1 MHENTQP
8 SPRTRPRRIQFRMR
22 TNGVLEATIPLAD
35 NQALA
40 PYLANRRGSV
50 SLQDVVWVDTGKR
63 VDLLTVAE
71 HEIVWA
77 RPLDRAVPL
86 LNVTGSAAGAHQQ
99 VEVVLAGGQTLRG
112 RLGLFPGQRLSEYL
126 NSSGAFLVLWE
137 ARLPDDR
144 ALGDLAV
151 NRSALRNVRE
161 VGELGGQA
169 FWEQGVVEQT
179 EPALEGMPAAPGTSS
194 HLVPPAAGTSPG
206 TAAPDPES
214 AGSPTRAAESL
225 HWLVT
230 LARRANLPGAA
241 AVVLPRSV
249 PTADVWRSICAGG
262 TEESALASIIAAQLK
277 LPLAESIIETP
288 GAAQL
293 VSESLAARH
302 GIRVLSDDG
311 RTLTVAT
318 VDPMDADAEQAI
330 TFSCK
335 RRIVFAVATPEWLGI
350 EAGQTE
356 TEADLEALIASVPS
370 HAGDVVRIEEDLD
383 PRDVRADEVTAA
395 PIIKLANL
403 ILREGVRQNA
413 SDIHLEP
420 DGNRG
425 LVRFRVDGVLR
436 TYMHIPIGAL
446 HRVISRYKVVS
457 RLNIA
462 DRIRPQD
469 GRVRVRVDGRSY
481 ELRLSTVPT
490 QDAEKAV
497 IRIAGSVQEQTLEQL
512 EIPDHELALLRQ
524 LLSFRDGIVIV
535 TGPTGSGKTTTLYA
549 ALNEVNDGKVNIMTV
564 EDPVER
570 ALAGITQIQV
580 QSRRGVTFASALRAI
595 LRQDPDVIL
604 IGEIRDL
611 ETAEIAVQ
619 AAMTGHLVFTTLHT
633 TSAVGVVERL
643 RDIGLDRASLASSL
657 RGVVAQRLARRTCSD
672 CSGAGCARCER
683 SGFRG
688 RIPLL
693 EVLSA
698 TPHFCELIGQ
708 GALHHDLQR
717 AALAQGMRP
726 IREVAAQRVSEG
738 ITTEEE
744 ILRVLGESS
753 DPVASPGPDAAAGL
767 LAVPRNPA
775 EQTGPNLISDGE
787 AAGSP
792 ALLPVRLADLE
803 TDAAGT
809 DSSPGARRER
819 AIRSLLQGL
828 DRCVAEG
835 RSMQDVLHF
844 ACEQLAGAFDS
855 PLAWVATMEEGELAI
870 RASAGACAPYVRDLV
885 PDWGDLAGSD
895 GAVATALR
903 TGTPQARHIAQEPGF
918 DGWTEHARL
927 HGLPIFM
934 AVPMEADDEPA
945 GVVGVHA
952 RSLNGLDAQAGAA
965 LVNVVE
971 RIGGVVRRL
980 RGLEAAGLQLAALE
994 LAADAVFTTDR
1005 RGLIQWVNRSFTA
1018 LSGYAAAEVL
1028 GKSPAMLRSGRQD
1041 AAFYKELW
1049 DTILAGHPWRG
1060 ELYNRRRDGTEYA
1073 VEQTITPVSNDQG
1086 LVTHFLSVQRDI
1098 TERKQRE
1105 ESVQQLVTRDART
1118 GLPNGRALDGELGRM
1133 LRTIADGGP
1142 DGALLLVRVDGCAEL
1157 RESAGP
1163 DAAERLVSAAATVCS
1178 ATLRPRDYLAR
1189 IGDDEFAA
1197 LLPATPH
1204 DGALIA
1210 ANRLADAVATQRC
1223 DSDQLLRPL
1232 SVTIGVALVDGTQG
1246 ARAVLAMADAA
1257 LYGAPQRDGPVV
1269 LHTGAAEA
1277 EDASG
1282 DEEWARR
1289 IREALE
1295 DDYFI
1300 LHFQP
1305 VVRLA
1310 TGTISHYDAL
1320 IRLHAE
1326 NGEVIPARAFIAH
1339 AENLGLLPKIDRW
1352 VVENVLR
1359 MLHTSP
1365 DLRVSLNLSAATIT
1379 DPAFRQFLQRQS
1391 RRMSAVGA
1399 RIIFEVEA
1407 VTDTRDL
1414 PRMLENMNRLRDLGC
1429 RFALD
1434 NFCIDGVSLAS
1445 LGTLPVD
1452 YVKLDGSLVR
1462 GVDSDEARR
1471 EIVGALAS
1479 IARAL
1484 GKEVIAGWA
1493 ERESI
1498 VALLPGLGIELAQ
1511 GHYLGQPA
1519 AELRREENV
1528 IVRPVPR
1535 AVTEYVA
1542 GVAAEHDVQPYR
1554 NGNGNGR
1561 AGPPRP
1567 RLAV

>member
-1 MHENTQP
+1 MHAKMQHGE
-8 SPRTRPRRIQFRMR
+8 RLRPRRIQFRMR
-22 TNGVLEATIPLAD
+22 TNGVLEASIPLAD

-40 PYLANRRGSV
+40 PFLANRRGSV
-50 SLQDVVWVDTGKR
+50 NLQDAVWVDTGKR
-63 VDLLTVAE
+63 VDFLTVAE

-86 LNVTGSAAGAHQQ
+86 LNIAAAPEGAHQQ

-112 RLGLFPGQRLSEYL
+112 RLGMIQGQRLSEYL
-126 NSSGAFLVLWE
+126 SSAGTFLVLWD

-144 ALGDLAV
+144 PLGDIAV
-151 NRSALRNVRE
+151 NRSGLRSVRE
-161 VGELGGQA
+161 VGEVGGQA
-169 FWEQGVVEQT
+169 FWERGSVEEQST
-179 EPALEGMPAAPGTSS
+179 PAAVASRVGAPT
-194 HLVPPAAGTSPG
+194 AGGEP
-206 TAAPDPES
+206 
-214 AGSPTRAAESL
+214 L
-225 HWLVT
+225 HWLVV
-230 LARRANLPGAA
+230 LARRAGLPGAE
-241 AVVLPRSV
+241 AVLLPRSA
-249 PTADVWRSICAGG
+249 PAAEVWRSICACG
-262 TEESALASIIAAQLK
+262 TDESLLASIIATRLK
-277 LPLAESIIETP
+277 LPLAESVTPTP

-293 VSESLAARH
+293 VPESLAVRH
-302 GIRVLSDDG
+302 GVHVLADDG

-318 VDPMDADAEQAI
+318 IDPMDGDAEQALA
-330 TFSCK
+330 FACK
-335 RRIVFAVATPEWLGI
+335 RMIVFAVATPTWLGI
-350 EAGQTE
+350 DAAQTDSEAE
-356 TEADLEALIASVPS
+356 LEALIASVPPL
-370 HAGDVVRIEEDLD
+370 AGDAVRIEEDID
-383 PRDVRADEVTAA
+383 PRDVHADELTAA

-436 TYMHIPIGAL
+436 PYMHIPLGAL
-446 HRVISRYKVVS
+446 HRVISRYKVVG
-457 RLNIA
+457 RLDIA

-512 EIPDHELALLRQ
+512 EIPEHELKQLRH

-580 QSRRGVTFASALRAI
+580 QPRRGVTFASALRAI

-643 RDIGLDRASLASSL
+643 RDLGLDRTSLAASL

-672 CSGAGCARCER
+672 CSGAGCPRCDS
-683 SGFRG
+683 SGYRG
-688 RIPLL
+688 RVPLM
-693 EVLSA
+693 EVLCA
-698 TPHFCELIGQ
+698 TPPFSELIGQ

-717 AALAQGMRP
+717 SALAHGMRP

-744 ILRVLGESS
+744 ILRVLGDSGETWTGL
-753 DPVASPGPDAAAGL
+753 DPGQAMGALGALPGPQEPAAAPL
-767 LAVPRNPA
+767 LLNGNADANTAPSLVPA
-775 EQTGPNLISDGE
+775 
-787 AAGSP
+787 
-792 ALLPVRLADLE
+792 RLTDFE
-803 TDAAGT
+803 TDAA
-809 DSSPGARRER
+809 DSPAARREQAVR
-819 AIRSLLQGL
+819 ALLQGL

-835 RSMQDVLHF
+835 QRMQDVLHF

-855 PLAWVATMEEGELAI
+855 QLVWVATMDEGELAI
-870 RASAGACAPYVRDLV
+870 RASAGACAPYVRDLI
-885 PDWGDLAGSD
+885 PDWSDLATSD

-903 TGTPQARHIAQEPGF
+903 TGTPQGRHIAQEPGF

-934 AVPMEADDEPA
+934 AVPMETEEGPA
-945 GVVGVHA
+945 GVVGVHT
-952 RSLNGLDAQAGAA
+952 RSLNGLDPQAGAA
-965 LVNVVE
+965 LVSVVE
-971 RIGGVVRRL
+971 RIGTVIRRL
-980 RGLEAAGLQLAALE
+980 QALEAAGLQLAALE

-1005 RGLIQWVNRSFTA
+1005 RGIIQWVNRSFTT
-1018 LSGYAAAEVL
+1018 LSGYSAADVL
-1028 GKSPAMLRSGRQD
+1028 GQSPRMLRSDRHD
-1041 AAFYKELW
+1041 AAVYRELW
-1049 DTILAGHPWRG
+1049 DTILAGSPWRG
-1060 ELYNRRRDGTEYA
+1060 ELYNLRHDGTVYA
-1073 VEQTITPVSNDQG
+1073 VEQTITPVANDQG
-1086 LVTHFLSVQRDI
+1086 VVTHFLSVQRDI

-1105 ESVQQLVTRDART
+1105 ESVQQLVTRDAQT
-1118 GLPNGRALDGELGRM
+1118 GLPNGRALDVELGR
-1133 LRTIADGGP
+1133 LVCTVADGAP

-1163 DAAERLVSAAATVCS
+1163 AAAERLACEVAILCS
-1178 ATLRPRDYLAR
+1178 ATLRPGDYLAR

-1197 LLPATPH
+1197 LLPATPQ
-1204 DGALIA
+1204 DGAAIA
-1210 ANRLADAVATQRC
+1210 ADRLASAIAAHRF
-1223 DSDQLLRPL
+1223 DSEELPL
-1232 SVTIGVALVDGTQG
+1232 VPSVTIGVALIDGTQG

-1257 LYGAPQRDGPVV
+1257 LYGAAQRDGSVV
-1269 LHTGAAEA
+1269 LHTGAGEA
-1277 EDASG
+1277 EHASG

-1295 DDYFI
+1295 DNYFF

-1310 TGTISHYDAL
+1310 TGAIAHYDAL
-1320 IRLHAE
+1320 IRLHDE
-1326 NGEVIPARAFIAH
+1326 SGDVIPARAFIAH
-1339 AENLGLLPKIDRW
+1339 AENLGLMPQIDRW

-1365 DLRVSLNLSAATIT
+1365 DLRVSLNLSAATVT
-1379 DPAFRQFLQRQS
+1379 SPAFRQFLQRQS

-1399 RIIFEVEA
+1399 RMIFEVEA
-1407 VTDTRDL
+1407 VADTRDL

-1445 LGTLPVD
+1445 LGSLPVD

-1471 EIVGALAS
+1471 EIVGALAT
-1479 IARAL
+1479 IAQAL

-1519 AELRREENV
+1519 AELRREDAGTV
-1528 IVRPVPR
+1528 RPVRPVPAA
-1535 AVTEYVA
+1535 AVQDVVGKVA
-1542 GVAAEHDVQPYR
+1542 EIGTQHSH

-1561 AGPPRP
+1561 ARP
-1567 RLAV
+1567 AWARVVV